1 MTASTP
7 DRGAEAPGQP
17 NRPPR
22 RDRRLGIVIAR
33 PFGIPVYISPYW
45 LIFAVVLVLL
55 YAHGPGTEHTSTAAR
70 YLVAAA
76 FVVLLYASVLVHELA
91 HCAVALGFRLPVRRV
106 LLYPLGGYTEIE
118 QEPSSP
124 GREALISGAGP
135 LVSLAIAGL
144 GYGLAAVV
152 PAGLGH
158 RLIFQ
163 LFFAN
168 LVVGIFNL
176 LPGLPL
182 DGGRV
187 FRAGVWKITGR
198 PVTATIAAAWAG
210 RVLAIALTVLALRS
224 VGGATLFN
232 RYWNTLLGE
241 YWPWLLIIG
250 IYIWFQSTQAIR
262 AARIRER
269 LPSVSARGL
278 GRRAIPVLANLPLA
292 EAIRR
297 AQAVQA
303 RALVIVDHEN
313 TPTAIVSEAAVHATP
328 EERRPWIDAGSL
340 ARTLSPEL
348 VLSANLS
355 GMDLIK
361 AVQQAP
367 ASEYLLIEPSGQVY
381 GVLAAADL
389 DLAFAGV

>member
-1 MTASTP
+1 VTASSP

-17 NRPPR
+17 DRPPR
-22 RDRRLGIVIAR
+22 RDPRLGIVIAR

-45 LIFAVVLVLL
+45 LIFAVVLVVM
-55 YAHGPGTEHTSTAAR
+55 YAYSPGNEHTSTAAR
-70 YLVAAA
+70 YIVAAA
-76 FVVLLYASVLVHELA
+76 FVLLLYVSVLVHELA
-91 HCAVALGFRLPVRRV
+91 HCAVARGFGLPVRRV
-106 LLYPLGGYTEIE
+106 LLYPLGGYSEIE

-135 LVSLAIAGL
+135 LVSLALAGV

-158 RLIFQ
+158 RLIAQ

-182 DGGRV
+182 DGGRI

-198 PVTATIAAAWAG
+198 QVTATITAAWAG
-210 RVLAIALTVLALRS
+210 RVLAIALIALALISQRGNTVFS
-224 VGGATLFN
+224 L
-232 RYWNTLLGE
+232 YWL
-241 YWPWLLIIG
+241 WLLVIAG
-250 IYIWFQSTQAIR
+250 FIWLQSTQAIR

-269 LPSVSARGL
+269 LPGVSARTL
-278 GRRAIPVLANLPLA
+278 ARRAIPILANVPLA

-297 AQAVQA
+297 AQAAGA
-303 RALVIVDHEN
+303 RALVVVDHEN
-313 TPTAIVSEAAVHATP
+313 TPTAIVSEAAVQATP
-328 EERRPWIDAGSL
+328 EERRPWIEAGSL
-340 ARTLSPEL
+340 ARTLNPEL

-389 DLAFAGV
+389 DLAFTGV

>member
-1 MTASTP
+1 
-7 DRGAEAPGQP
+7 
-17 NRPPR
+17 
-22 RDRRLGIVIAR
+22 VIAR

-45 LIFAVVLVLL
+45 LVFAVVLVVM
-55 YAHGPGTEHTSTAAR
+55 YAYGPGTEHASTAAR
-70 YLVAAA
+70 YIVAAA
-76 FVVLLYASVLVHELA
+76 FVLLLYVSVLVHELA
-91 HCAVALGFRLPVRRV
+91 HCAVARGFGLPVRRV
-106 LLYPLGGYTEIE
+106 LLYPLGGYSEIE

-135 LVSLAIAGL
+135 LVSLALAGV
-144 GYGLAAVV
+144 GYGLATVV

-158 RLIFQ
+158 RLIAQ

-182 DGGRV
+182 DGGRI

-198 PVTATIAAAWAG
+198 QVTATITAAWAG
-210 RVLAIALTVLALRS
+210 RVLAIGLISLALISQRGNTVFS
-224 VGGATLFN
+224 L
-232 RYWNTLLGE
+232 YWL
-241 YWPWLLIIG
+241 WLLVIAG
-250 IYIWFQSTQAIR
+250 FIWLQSTQAIR

-269 LPSVSARGL
+269 LPSVSARAL
-278 GRRAIPVLANLPLA
+278 ARRAIPVLANVPLA
-292 EAIRR
+292 EAIRQ
-297 AQAVQA
+297 AQAENA

-313 TPTAIVSEAAVHATP
+313 TPIAIVSEAAVQATP

-367 ASEYLLIEPSGQVY
+367 ASEYLLIEPSGQVH

>member
-1 MTASTP
+1 VTASTP

-17 NRPPR
+17 DRPPR

-45 LIFAVVLVLL
+45 LIFAVVLVVM
-55 YAHGPGTEHTSTAAR
+55 YAYGPGTEHASTAAR
-70 YLVAAA
+70 YIVAAA
-76 FVVLLYASVLVHELA
+76 FVLLLYVSVLVHELA
-91 HCAVALGFRLPVRRV
+91 HCAVARGFGLPVRRV
-106 LLYPLGGYTEIE
+106 LLYPLGGYSEIE

-135 LVSLAIAGL
+135 LVSLALAGV

-158 RLIFQ
+158 RLIAQ

-182 DGGRV
+182 DGGRI
-187 FRAGVWKITGR
+187 FRAGIWKITGR
-198 PVTATIAAAWAG
+198 QVTATITAAWAG
-210 RVLAIALTVLALRS
+210 RVLAIALIALALISQRGNTVFS
-224 VGGATLFN
+224 L
-232 RYWNTLLGE
+232 YWL
-241 YWPWLLIIG
+241 WLLVIAG
-250 IYIWFQSTQAIR
+250 FIWLQSTQAIR

-269 LPSVSARGL
+269 LPGVSARAL
-278 GRRAIPVLANLPLA
+278 ARRAIPVLANVPLA

-297 AQAVQA
+297 AQAAGA

-328 EERRPWIDAGSL
+328 DERRPWIDAGSL

>member
-1 MTASTP
+1 VTASTP

-17 NRPPR
+17 DRPPR
-22 RDRRLGIVIAR
+22 RDPRLGILIAR

-45 LIFAVVLVLL
+45 LIFAVVLVVM
-55 YAHGPGTEHTSTAAR
+55 YAYGPGTERTSTAAR
-70 YLVAAA
+70 YIVSAA
-76 FVVLLYASVLVHELA
+76 FVLLLYVSVLVHELA
-91 HCAVALGFRLPVRRV
+91 HCAVARGFGLPVRRV
-106 LLYPLGGYTEIE
+106 LLYPLGGYSEIE
-118 QEPSSP
+118 QEPSTP

-135 LVSLAIAGL
+135 LVSLALAGA
-144 GYGLAAVV
+144 GYGLATVV

-158 RLIFQ
+158 RLIAQ

-182 DGGRV
+182 DGGRI

-198 PVTATIAAAWAG
+198 PVAATITAAWAG
-210 RVLAIALTVLALRS
+210 RVLAVALIALALVSQRGNNVFS
-224 VGGATLFN
+224 L
-232 RYWNTLLGE
+232 YWL
-241 YWPWLLIIG
+241 WLLVIAG
-250 IYIWFQSTQAIR
+250 FIWLQSTQAIR

-269 LPSVSARGL
+269 LPGVSARAL

-297 AQAVQA
+297 AQAAGA